1 MRKRIKI
8 FLSGGL
14 IFFSFFMLNQIVI
27 FAQTTVEKTAGEQ
40 AAALGAKPAAP
51 VAVSTPPEEEETLE
65 DVPDPFV
72 SSFPPKPE
80 AAGAEKSSAQSAE
93 PKDEFDYSSLKVTG
107 IVWGAEN
114 PKAIIDGNVMGIGD
128 TVKEAKI
135 VDISKEGILFDYKSK
150 QYLMKREGTS
160 TSLKSLKEAT

>member
-1 MRKRIKI
+1 
-8 FLSGGL
+8 
-14 IFFSFFMLNQIVI
+14 MLNQIVI

-40 AAALGAKPAAP
+40 AAALGTNPPLAPAA
-51 VAVSTPPEEEETLE
+51 VNMPPEEEETLE

-80 AAGAEKSSAQSAE
+80 AAGAEKSSTQSTTE

-107 IVWGAEN
+107 LVWGAQM
-114 PKAIIDGNVMGIGD
+114 PKAIIDGNVVGIGD

-135 VDISKEGILFDYKSK
+135 LNHGS
-150 QYLMKREGTS
+150 
-160 TSLKSLKEAT
+160 

>member
-51 VAVSTPPEEEETLE
+51 VAVSTPPEEEDTLE

-80 AAGAEKSSAQSAE
+80 AAGTAKSSAQSAE

-150 QYLMKREGTS
+150 QYLMKREGAS